1 MMWSIMV
8 MSNPIVLSSDNP
20 NRAEILDYLR
30 EFYIKHEDYKVEFKY
45 TLDMGVLGEVD
56 EISLHLFT
64 DELKEDGEL
73 AYLIAEYTA

>member
-1 MMWSIMV
+1 MKLDNNI
-8 MSNPIVLSSDNP
+8 ILYSDNP

-30 EFYIKHEDYKVEFKY
+30 NYYVSHEDYMVHYKY
-45 TLDMGVLGEVD
+45 TMDMGILGEVD
-56 EISLHLFT
+56 EVVLSLYT

>member
-1 MMWSIMV
+1 MKLNNNIL
-8 MSNPIVLSSDNP
+8 LSSDNP

-30 EFYIKHEDYKVEFKY
+30 NYYIKHEDYKVEFKY
-45 TLDMGVLGEVD
+45 TLDMGILGEVD
-56 EISLHLFT
+56 EVSISLLT

>member
-1 MMWSIMV
+1 MKLNNNI
-8 MSNPIVLSSDNP
+8 ILSSYNP

-30 EFYIKHEDYKVEFKY
+30 NYYIKDEDYKVDFKY

-56 EISLHLFT
+56 EVVLSLLT